1 VGEGGDLR
9 GSIVILLVFNEKIDS
24 SILSVLF
31 IFPLDLICFG
41 RLPPPVRFSSFVVYR
56 RYGYGT
62 EDVLF
67 GSASVSYFAPTG
79 GACWFSSSWFCCR
92 SSVRRSSSRF
102 VPTTDP
108 TCACP
113 DSIQGRTCGSRH
125 RSVSFFAQPPVF
137 SMSLDPIFL
146 LSVLYP
152 AVPQLSSP
160 LCLRQDAP
168 TDFLLCDLV
177 LPSQGF
183 GAHAAVLISVV
194 FPRRGSCPGFT
205 LALVFPLA
213 RTSFVALPLVPSFG
227 LCPLL
232 VGFYFSSNLVFG
244 GKVVHLDLLRL
255 AQPVAARRPRCGPW
269 RSQSWRFIF
278 L

>member
-1 VGEGGDLR
+1 
-9 GSIVILLVFNEKIDS
+9 
-24 SILSVLF
+24 VLF

-108 TCACP
+108 TCARP

-137 SMSLDPIFL
+137 SLSLDPIFL

-160 LCLRQDAP
+160 LCLHQDAP
-168 TDFLLCDLV
+168 TDFLLCVIWFFPVRASV
-177 LPSQGF
+177 LM
-183 GAHAAVLISVV
+183 
-194 FPRRGSCPGFT
+194 
-205 LALVFPLA
+205 
-213 RTSFVALPLVPSFG
+213 
-227 LCPLL
+227 
-232 VGFYFSSNLVFG
+232 
-244 GKVVHLDLLRL
+244 LR
-255 AQPVAARRPRCGPW
+255 
-269 RSQSWRFIF
+269 S
-278 L
+278 